1 MNQRVNDLSFF
12 EHLDE
17 LRSRLIK
24 SFAAVVVAA
33 CVCYS
38 FIDSVLEVLIRP
50 VGRVVFTSPSDAFV
64 ARVTLAVCGGIML
77 AFPVI
82 LYQIWR
88 FVSDGLK
95 AREKKYVY
103 VFGPCSLILFVAG
116 ALFAYF
122 IMIPVSIKFLL
133 SFSTDL
139 IVPMITLQNYIS
151 FVGML
156 VLAFGV
162 VFELPLVLMFLTQ
175 IGVVTPQ
182 FLSEKRRHAIVL
194 ILIVSAVI
202 TPPDAV
208 TQLIMAGPLMVL
220 YEIGILASRL
230 VRSKNKE

>member
-1 MNQRVNDLSFF
+1 MNQKVDELSFF
-12 EHLDE
+12 DHLDE

-24 SFAAVVVAA
+24 SFVAVIVAA
-33 CVCYS
+33 CFFYF
-38 FIDSVLEVLIRP
+38 FIDSILIVLIRP

-64 ARVTLAVCGGIML
+64 ARVMLAVCGGIIL
-77 AFPVI
+77 AVPVI

-88 FVSDGLK
+88 FVSEGLK
-95 AREKKYVY
+95 EHEKRYVY
-103 VFGPCSLILFVAG
+103 FFGPCSLFLFILG
-116 ALFAYF
+116 GLFAYL

-133 SFSTDL
+133 SFSTES
-139 IVPMITLQNYIS
+139 IVPMITLQSYIS

-162 VFELPLVLMFLTQ
+162 VFELPLVLMFLTK
-175 IGVVTPQ
+175 IGVVTPR

-220 YEIGILASRL
+220 YEAGILISML
-230 VRSKNKE
+230 VYKNKK